1 MDDSKRWYSVD
12 ELSEMLEISRQAIY
26 SLLKRGELYAVKAGG
41 KYFISS
47 KGFDR
52 WLDGPKMPNE
62 DVN

>member
-41 KYFISS
+41 KILHFQ
-47 KGFDR
+47 
-52 WLDGPKMPNE
+52 
-62 DVN
+62 